1 MGAAVVPPAEPQGR
15 HPLRRRLARNVLF
28 SGGANVWA
36 MIVSLVSLPLMLRGL
51 GATGFGLWVLVETFS
66 ASRGWL
72 SIADL
77 GVRVATSAEV
87 SRHHSLGD
95 APGASRVMSS
105 SLALLAGTGAVCGAL
120 VAGLGPLWL
129 PSLFGAPP
137 SLHGQMTV
145 AILALGARVPFEMLS
160 EGTFASLEGLQ
171 RIDLARTADAVQRT
185 MVIAAAAAAALLTS
199 NLGVVG
205 EASLATTILG
215 LLVALALLVH
225 QQRLE
230 PPSWAAAG
238 TVFRFGWVVGGSR
251 IFSVVH
257 RNMDRL
263 IVGVILGPA
272 PVSLVEI
279 ATQVQNGVD
288 AVLSA
293 AEAPVVPAAAWLA
306 ARSSVAHLRELL
318 FRGTKYAVLVSM
330 PLIVGAALLSRPLV
344 STWVGSRYSAA
355 DNLIP
360 LAMAFMLMMA
370 PVRIGSLM
378 LTAVGRARDVLRP
391 FALATVINL
400 AASVLLVRAM
410 GVAGTFVG
418 TLIGTAIL
426 VVPLARMASREV
438 GSTYRDL
445 IRTSI
450 LPAVLP
456 AALLAA
462 VLLLLP
468 LLGLGGKALLLSG
481 AVGGGALYC
490 TTAVLVSISA
500 AERRDL
506 WWMVRRLPASVASGP
521 VG

>member
-1 MGAAVVPPAEPQGR
+1 
-15 HPLRRRLARNVLF
+15 
-28 SGGANVWA
+28 
-36 MIVSLVSLPLMLRGL
+36 
-51 GATGFGLWVLVETFS
+51 
-66 ASRGWL
+66 
-72 SIADL
+72 
-77 GVRVATSAEV
+77 
-87 SRHHSLGD
+87 
-95 APGASRVMSS
+95 
-105 SLALLAGTGAVCGAL
+105 
-120 VAGLGPLWL
+120 
-129 PSLFGAPP
+129 
-137 SLHGQMTV
+137 
-145 AILALGARVPFEMLS
+145 
-160 EGTFASLEGLQ
+160 
-171 RIDLARTADAVQRT
+171 
-185 MVIAAAAAAALLTS
+185 MVTAAAAAAALLTS

-230 PPSWAAAG
+230 PPSWAALR
-238 TVFRFGWVVGGSR
+238 TVFGFGWVVGGSR

-257 RNMDRL
+257 HNMDRL

-272 PVSLVEI
+272 LVSLVEI

-293 AEAPVVPAAAWLA
+293 AEAPGVPAAAWLA
-306 ARSSVAHLRELL
+306 ARSSVAQLRELL

-330 PLIVGAALLSRPLV
+330 PLIVGAALLAHPLV

-370 PVRIGSLM
+370 PVRVGSLM

-400 AASVLLVRAM
+400 TASVLLVIVM
-410 GVAGTFVG
+410 GVAGTFIG
-418 TLIGTAIL
+418 TLIGTAVL

-468 LLGLGGKALLLSG
+468 VLGLEGRALLVTG

-490 TTAVLVSISA
+490 ATAVLVSLSP

-506 WWMVRRLPASVASGP
+506 WSMVRRLPAPAASG
-521 VG
+521 G